1 MERKK
6 IKILS
11 NKNQDQQP
19 TPDPKPTS
27 ESKETTSTS
36 TPKSES
42 TPKSDPKPKK
52 KLSTAEKIKQAKLAR
67 KSKKSEDDGK
77 KKTSSTEKTV
87 SIAPKK
93 KKKRRKSA
101 GSGWLKKIT
110 PLFLL
115 LGLGYVAYLLI
126 FWDTD
131 TPTTPPPDKN
141 NPTVSV
147 PDQAN
152 LLYGLDKTQYDT
164 EERVVQE
171 TQPLEQFLSQ
181 WRFPR
186 DVSRKLATDMSSY
199 MRPATIKRSQFYTLF
214 FEKGEVDKPVYL
226 VYEPDNYSYITFNLQ
241 SGSLGAK
248 RTKRNVKSTPKSFAG
263 TIQTNISELHSRKK
277 LNYQLLPQLEEALA
291 WSIDFYHLKP
301 GAKYKMVYDEIY
313 ADGESVGS
321 KLHALEFKTDKETIK
336 AFYYKDGFFDG
347 RSRPMK
353 RAFLKSPVE
362 YARISSKFDLNRK
375 HPVLGKVKPHLGTDY
390 AAPEGTPI
398 RAISDGVITV
408 ATFKKNNGNYVKMK
422 HDKTYDS
429 QYLHMSKIMDGIK
442 PGVRVKQGQTIGF
455 VGSTGLAT
463 GPHVCFRFWK
473 RGKQIDFVNER
484 LPDSRPI
491 PGNQT
496 VPFIAHRDSL
506 IAKLRE
512 IN

>member
-1 MERKK
+1 MARKK

-11 NKNQDQQP
+11 NKNKDQQS
-19 TPDPKPTS
+19 TPDPKPTPQS
-27 ESKETTSTS
+27 QDSSNTTPQTETSS
-36 TPKSES
+36 KSET
-42 TPKSDPKPKK
+42 TPKSDNKSQK
-52 KLSTAEKIKQAKLAR
+52 KLSTAEKIRQAKLAR
-67 KSKKSEDDGK
+67 KSKKTEEDNSGK
-77 KKTSSTEKTV
+77 TTTGQ
-87 SIAPKK
+87 APKK
-93 KKKRRKSA
+93 KKRRRKPT
-101 GSGWLKKIT
+101 GGGLLKKIT
-110 PLFLL
+110 PILLL

-131 TPTTPPPDKN
+131 STPPPPDKN
-141 NPTVSV
+141 NPTLTT
-147 PDQAN
+147 PDQEN
-152 LLYGLDKTQYDT
+152 LLYGIDKTQYET

-171 TQPLEQFLSQ
+171 TQALAEFLGQ

-186 DVSRKLATDMSSY
+186 DVTMNLESRMTTY
-199 MRPATIKRSQFYTLF
+199 VRPAKVKKSQFYTLF
-214 FEKGEVDKPVYL
+214 FEEGELEKPAYI
-226 VYEPDNYSYITFNLQ
+226 VYEPDNYSYLTICLKNDALEV
-241 SGSLGAK
+241 K
-248 RTKRNVKSTPKSFAG
+248 RTKRKVKSAPKTFAG
-263 TIQTNISELHSRKK
+263 TVQTNIGELHSVKK

-313 ADGESVGS
+313 ADGEAVGS
-321 KLHALEFKTDKETIK
+321 RLKALEFKTDKETIK
-336 AFYYKDGFFDG
+336 AFYYNNGFFDE

-362 YARISSKFDLNRK
+362 YARISSRFNMNRK

-398 RAISDGVITV
+398 RAISDGVITI

-422 HDKTYDS
+422 HDKTYES
-429 QYLHMSKIMDGIK
+429 QYLHMSKIMDGMK

-473 RGKQIDFVNER
+473 RGKQIDFVKER
-484 LPDSRPI
+484 LPDARPI
-491 PGNQT
+491 PGDQT
-496 VPFIAHRDSL
+496 ASFIAHRDSL
-506 IAKLRE
+506 LGKLRE